1 MGERRADKRGGL
13 RLVFAGGGTGG
24 HLFPALALAAEFKER
39 FPDSRIVFAG
49 GRGRMEEKIVPQYGY
64 ELRLL
69 DVEGIKNRSG
79 WRKAMAVMKA
89 ARSTVGA
96 IRMLREIRPEGVIG
110 SGSYSSAP
118 VVAAARLLGIKTAI
132 LEQNALPGV
141 TNRLL
146 GRFANRIYIAFDEAR
161 EYFPPG
167 RTLLTGT
174 PVRKAI
180 LRMDAFKRPE
190 KFSLLVFGGSQGA
203 TAINTAFLDA
213 AEYLTDVWA
222 DMRVAHQSGA
232 EGYEL
237 AQSSYRRKGLK
248 VALHGFIDDMAA
260 AYAGSSLVVCRAGAT
275 SIAEITAVG
284 LPSILI
290 PYPYAAD
297 DHQTVNAKSLSKAG
311 AAVMISQDRLTG
323 KTLADAI
330 RRLYERPGELKAMRE
345 KAKALGRSDAAGV
358 IADNFLRVLKRA

>member
-1 MGERRADKRGGL
+1 MGERNVDKRDGL

-24 HLFPALALAAEFKER
+24 HLFPAIALAAEFKER
-39 FPDSRIVFAG
+39 FPDARIVFFG
-49 GRGRMEEKIVPQYGY
+49 SRGRIEERIVPQYGY

-69 DVEGIKNRSG
+69 DVEGVKNRSG
-79 WRKAMAVMKA
+79 WRKVVAISKA
-89 ARSTVGA
+89 IVSTIA
-96 IRMLREIRPEGVIG
+96 AAAMLRELRPHGVIG

-118 VVAAARLLGIKTAI
+118 VVAAAKLLGIRTAI

-141 TNRLL
+141 TNRFL
-146 GRFANRIYIAFDEAR
+146 GRFANRVYIAFEEAR
-161 EYFPPG
+161 VHFPAG

-174 PVRKAI
+174 PVRKEI
-180 LRMDAFKRPE
+180 LRRDALDRPD

-213 AEYLTDVWA
+213 AEYLTDIWA
-222 DMRVAHQSGA
+222 DIRVAHQSGD
-232 EGYEL
+232 EGYAI
-237 AQSSYRRKGLK
+237 AQAAYKRK
-248 VALHGFIDDMAA
+248 ALRVEVHRFIDDMAS
-260 AYAGSSLVVCRAGAT
+260 AYAGASLVVCRAGAT

-297 DHQTVNAKSLSKAG
+297 DHQTVNARSLSDAG
-311 AAVMISQDRLTG
+311 AAVMIHQDKLTG

-330 RRLYERPGELKAMRE
+330 RRLYERPGELKAMKER
-345 KAKALGRSDAAGV
+345 AKAIGRPNAAV
-358 IADNFLRVLKRA
+358 AIADNFLRIIKMA